1 MRVRTSTAQFTGNAT
16 FNVFHSPFSNNGEDV
31 VAPNTTVS
39 DPTTVDLTQWAATPQ
54 LGLLVFDQNDT
65 SHSNKNEATEI
76 QLNINT
82 HNH

>member
-1 MRVRTSTAQFTGNAT
+1 MSSNRVGRPTGRRHAPRS
-16 FNVFHSPFSNNGEDV
+16 FWIANNGEDV
-31 VAPNTTVS
+31 VAPNATAG

-54 LGLLVFDQNDT
+54 LGLLVLDRNDT
-65 SHSNKNEATEI
+65 SHSNRNEATEI